1 MVIARLRQVF
11 RLSEARDNMRLVH
24 EAEKAA
30 TQASLIHLAG
40 GPRTALLAE
49 YAKKKKKSISWLGEF
64 RWELGKTVEQPAR
77 NRVECMKF
85 NPPIRWGTNAAQ
97 CS

>member
-49 YAKKKKKSISWLGEF
+49 YAKKKRKKEIHQLARGVQVGAWQNS
-64 RWELGKTVEQPAR
+64 KTACKKQ
-77 NRVECMKF
+77 
-85 NPPIRWGTNAAQ
+85 G
-97 CS
+97 

>member
-1 MVIARLRQVF
+1 MVIAGLRQVF
-11 RLSEARDNMRLVH
+11 RLSEAQDNMRLVH

-40 GPRTALLAE
+40 GPRTALHAE
-49 YAKKKKKSISWLGEF
+49 YATKKKSISWLGEF
-64 RWELGKTVEQPAR
+64 RWELGKTVKQPAR

>member
-49 YAKKKKKSISWLGEF
+49 YAKKKKEIHQL
-64 RWELGKTVEQPAR
+64 AR
-77 NRVECMKF
+77 GVQVGAWQNSRTACKKQ
-85 NPPIRWGTNAAQ
+85 G
-97 CS
+97 

>member
-49 YAKKKKKSISWLGEF
+49 YAKKKKK
-64 RWELGKTVEQPAR
+64 R
-77 NRVECMKF
+77 NPSAGSGSSGGSLAK
-85 NPPIRWGTNAAQ
+85 Q
-97 CS
+97 

>member
-1 MVIARLRQVF
+1 MVIAGLRQVF
-11 RLSEARDNMRLVH
+11 RLSEAQDNMRLVH

-49 YAKKKKKSISWLGEF
+49 YAKKK
-64 RWELGKTVEQPAR
+64 
-77 NRVECMKF
+77 
-85 NPPIRWGTNAAQ
+85 NPSAGSGSSGGSLAKQ
-97 CS
+97 